1 MLCARPDDM
10 QPATQRSSRDVLKLG
25 RYIVRCLTAQ
35 PDIWLL
41 FLYKCGQLVAVNL
54 HEPVAR
60 SVGILDELF
69 QAQQGFPPEPD
80 QLQRERRE
88 PRDRERAVRPVTI
101 GSLPSSPRS
110 PTDGRL
116 SNRALCVASSSSSSS
131 SSSSASPDSVS
142 PASVSSLSPD
152 NDQFRGMDEDDTDDG
167 YSESDDEPFAYM
179 TGRRFSRTP
188 STGEPRSRRSSSG
201 CGSSYNSGGS
211 CYNSGANS
219 PWSSV
224 TGRRRNS
231 CTDIAEV
238 ADDTGSCRDT
248 LSVNSYGMPQ
258 SGSTVSQRENSSFL
272 PVTQPA
278 SAPTSPVGSPVSQL
292 LSDLS
297 NITLDPNWQ
306 AIKSTV
312 RERNAAMFN
321 NDLMA
326 DIYFVVG
333 NPGHTQRIPSHKYI
347 LATGSS
353 VFYAMFYGGLAD
365 TKEEIE
371 VPDVEPTAFL
381 TLLRYLYCDEIQLEP
396 DTVLATLYVAKKY
409 IVPHL
414 ARACVNYL
422 ETSLTAKNAC
432 LLLSQ
437 SRLFEEPELMQ
448 RCWEV
453 IDAQAEIA
461 LHSDGFVD
469 IDADTLQSVLGRE
482 TINCKETILW
492 EAAMN
497 WASAECSRREIEP
510 TPSNKRQ
517 VLDSALY
524 LLRLPAMS
532 LEEFANGP
540 AQMGMLTLEET
551 VDLFLHY
558 TASNKPRLTYPT
570 KPRIGL
576 KPQTCHRFQ
585 SCAYRSNQWRYRGRC
600 DSIQFSVD
608 RRVFIVGFGLYGSST
623 GASDYTVKI
632 ELKRLGR
639 ILAENNTKFFSDG
652 SSNTFHV
659 YFAHPVQVDPE
670 LFYTASAILDG
681 AELSYFGQ
689 EGLSEIN
696 AGCVTFQFQCS
707 SESTNGTGVQG
718 GQIPELIFYGP
729 ISENH

>member
-1 MLCARPDDM
+1 MDM
-10 QPATQRSSRDVLKLG
+10 QPATRRSSGVLKLG

-69 QAQQGFPPEPD
+69 QAQQGLSPEPVG
-80 QLQRERRE
+80 RS
-88 PRDRERAVRPVTI
+88 RDRERAGRPIAAI
-101 GSLPSSPRS
+101 GSSPSSPPRS
-110 PTDGRL
+110 TADGRL
-116 SNRALCVASSSSSSS
+116 SHRAPSSVAS
-131 SSSSASPDSVS
+131 SPDSVS
-142 PASVSSLSPD
+142 SASSPD
-152 NDQFRGMDEDDTDDG
+152 NDQYRGMDEDDTDDG
-167 YSESDDEPFAYM
+167 YTDSDDEPFAYM
-179 TGRRFSRTP
+179 TGRRFSSTP
-188 STGEPRSRRSSSG
+188 SCTGGSRTRRSSSG
-201 CGSSYNSGGS
+201 CGSSYISDTNSRR
-211 CYNSGANS
+211 
-219 PWSSV
+219 SSV
-224 TGRRRNS
+224 AAGRRHNS

-238 ADDTGSCRDT
+238 ADDTSVGGSCRDT

-258 SGSTVSQRENSSFL
+258 SGSTVSQRESSSFL

-278 SAPTSPVGSPVSQL
+278 SAPASPVGSPVSQL

-632 ELKRLGR
+632 ELKRLGH

>member
-1 MLCARPDDM
+1 M
-10 QPATQRSSRDVLKLG
+10 
-25 RYIVRCLTAQ
+25 
-35 PDIWLL
+35 
-41 FLYKCGQLVAVNL
+41 
-54 HEPVAR
+54 
-60 SVGILDELF
+60 
-69 QAQQGFPPEPD
+69 
-80 QLQRERRE
+80 
-88 PRDRERAVRPVTI
+88 
-101 GSLPSSPRS
+101 
-110 PTDGRL
+110 
-116 SNRALCVASSSSSSS
+116 SNFYTKVSSSYTK
-131 SSSSASPDSVS
+131 PM
-142 PASVSSLSPD
+142 
-152 NDQFRGMDEDDTDDG
+152 NKR
-167 YSESDDEPFAYM
+167 M
-179 TGRRFSRTP
+179 TLQEITQS
-188 STGEPRSRRSSSG
+188 
-201 CGSSYNSGGS
+201 NQWI
-211 CYNSGANS
+211 N
-219 PWSSV
+219 
-224 TGRRRNS
+224 
-231 CTDIAEV
+231 
-238 ADDTGSCRDT
+238 DT
-248 LSVNSYGMPQ
+248 LSTNIYGMPQ

-278 SAPTSPVGSPVSQL
+278 SAPVSPVGSPVTTQL
-292 LSDLS
+292 LCAATS

-326 DIYFVVG
+326 DIYFIVG
-333 NPGHTQRIPSHKYI
+333 NPGNTQRIPSHKYI

-381 TLLRYLYCDEIQLEP
+381 TLLRYLYCDEIQLEA

-469 IDADTLQSVLGRE
+469 IDTDTLQSVLGRE

-497 WASAECSRREIEP
+497 WATSECHRREIEP

-540 AQMGMLTLEET
+540 AQMGLLTLDET
-551 VDLFLHY
+551 VDLFLHF

-576 KPQTCHRFQ
+576 KPQMCHRFQ

-623 GASDYTVKI
+623 GAADYNVKI

-659 YFAHPVQVDPE
+659 HFTHPVQVDPE

-696 AGCVTFQFQCS
+696 SGSVTFQFQCS

-729 ISENH
+729 AAGVVSSEDH

>member
-1 MLCARPDDM
+1 MSNFYNKVSQACNKPVNKRTTL
-10 QPATQRSSRDVLKLG
+10 QEITQ
-25 RYIVRCLTAQ
+25 
-35 PDIWLL
+35 
-41 FLYKCGQLVAVNL
+41 
-54 HEPVAR
+54 
-60 SVGILDELF
+60 
-69 QAQQGFPPEPD
+69 
-80 QLQRERRE
+80 
-88 PRDRERAVRPVTI
+88 
-101 GSLPSSPRS
+101 
-110 PTDGRL
+110 
-116 SNRALCVASSSSSSS
+116 
-131 SSSSASPDSVS
+131 
-142 PASVSSLSPD
+142 
-152 NDQFRGMDEDDTDDG
+152 
-167 YSESDDEPFAYM
+167 
-179 TGRRFSRTP
+179 
-188 STGEPRSRRSSSG
+188 
-201 CGSSYNSGGS
+201 
-211 CYNSGANS
+211 ANQ
-219 PWSSV
+219 WI
-224 TGRRRNS
+224 N
-231 CTDIAEV
+231 
-238 ADDTGSCRDT
+238 DT
-248 LSVNSYGMPQ
+248 LSANTYGMIQ
-258 SGSTVSQRENSSFL
+258 SSSNVSQRENSTFL

-278 SAPTSPVGSPVSQL
+278 SAPVSPVGSPVTTQL
-292 LSDLS
+292 LTAAVS
-297 NITLDPNWQ
+297 NLTLDPNWQ

-326 DIYFVVG
+326 DIYFIVG
-333 NPGHTQRIPSHKYI
+333 TPGNIQRIPSHKYI

-365 TKEEIE
+365 TKEEID

-381 TLLRYLYCDEIQLEP
+381 TLLRYLYCDEIQLEA

-422 ETSLTAKNAC
+422 ETSLTAKNSC

-461 LHSDGFVD
+461 LYSEGFVD
-469 IDADTLQSVLGRE
+469 IDVDTLQSVLGRE
-482 TINCKETILW
+482 TINCKETVLW
-492 EAAMN
+492 EATMN
-497 WASAECSRREIEP
+497 WASAECNRREIEP
-510 TPSNKRQ
+510 TPTNKRQ

-540 AQMGMLTLEET
+540 AQIGLLTLEET
-551 VDLFLHY
+551 VDLFLY
-558 TASNKPRLTYPT
+558 FTATNKPQLTYPT

-623 GASDYTVKI
+623 GAADYNVKI

-659 YFAHPVQVDPE
+659 HFNHPVQVDPE

-729 ISENH
+729 AASDDH

>member
-1 MLCARPDDM
+1 MSNFYNKVTLAY
-10 QPATQRSSRDVLKLG
+10 TSSKPMNKRMTLQE
-25 RYIVRCLTAQ
+25 I
-35 PDIWLL
+35 
-41 FLYKCGQLVAVNL
+41 
-54 HEPVAR
+54 
-60 SVGILDELF
+60 S
-69 QAQQGFPPEPD
+69 QANQW
-80 QLQRERRE
+80 
-88 PRDRERAVRPVTI
+88 I
-101 GSLPSSPRS
+101 
-110 PTDGRL
+110 
-116 SNRALCVASSSSSSS
+116 N
-131 SSSSASPDSVS
+131 
-142 PASVSSLSPD
+142 
-152 NDQFRGMDEDDTDDG
+152 
-167 YSESDDEPFAYM
+167 
-179 TGRRFSRTP
+179 
-188 STGEPRSRRSSSG
+188 GE
-201 CGSSYNSGGS
+201 N
-211 CYNSGANS
+211 
-219 PWSSV
+219 
-224 TGRRRNS
+224 
-231 CTDIAEV
+231 
-238 ADDTGSCRDT
+238 DT
-248 LSVNSYGMPQ
+248 LSANSYGMPQ
-258 SGSTVSQRENSSFL
+258 SGSTVSQRESSSFL

-278 SAPTSPVGSPVSQL
+278 SAPVSPVGSPVAQL
-292 LSDLS
+292 LTTLS

-326 DIYFVVG
+326 DIYFIVG
-333 NPGHTQRIPSHKYI
+333 SPGHTQRIPSHKYI

-381 TLLRYLYCDEIQLEP
+381 TLLRYLYCDEIQLEA

-497 WASAECSRREIEP
+497 WASAECSRREIDP

-558 TASNKPRLTYPT
+558 TASNKPCLTYPT
-570 KPRIGL
+570 KPRVGL

-623 GASDYTVKI
+623 GATDYNVKI

-652 SSNTFHV
+652 SSNTFRV

-681 AELSYFGQ
+681 VELSYFGQ

-729 ISENH
+729 ASEDH

>member
-1 MLCARPDDM
+1 MSNFYNKVSLAYTKPMNKRM
-10 QPATQRSSRDVLKLG
+10 TLQEIS
-25 RYIVRCLTAQ
+25 
-35 PDIWLL
+35 
-41 FLYKCGQLVAVNL
+41 
-54 HEPVAR
+54 
-60 SVGILDELF
+60 
-69 QAQQGFPPEPD
+69 QASQW
-80 QLQRERRE
+80 
-88 PRDRERAVRPVTI
+88 I
-101 GSLPSSPRS
+101 
-110 PTDGRL
+110 
-116 SNRALCVASSSSSSS
+116 N
-131 SSSSASPDSVS
+131 
-142 PASVSSLSPD
+142 
-152 NDQFRGMDEDDTDDG
+152 
-167 YSESDDEPFAYM
+167 
-179 TGRRFSRTP
+179 
-188 STGEPRSRRSSSG
+188 GEI
-201 CGSSYNSGGS
+201 N
-211 CYNSGANS
+211 
-219 PWSSV
+219 
-224 TGRRRNS
+224 
-231 CTDIAEV
+231 
-238 ADDTGSCRDT
+238 DT